1 MQFAEHEKPDWM
13 RRDDELSRH
22 NQHIRREHERMR
34 REREQQGTS
43 GTCRHAPQLPVI
55 WSYARAAVNVAIR

>member
-22 NQHIRREHERMR
+22 NQHIQREHERMR
-34 REREQQGTS
+34 KEREQQGTS
-43 GTCRHAPQLPVI
+43 GT
-55 WSYARAAVNVAIR
+55 